1 MNLWPWHFPEAAWT
15 DGSLFPGAWLIF
27 GHYFARDDA
36 AGAAVGVV
44 VVAVAVSAG
53 VIAMGTMV
61 TVSAVF

>member
-1 MNLWPWHFPEAAWT
+1 MLVLRW
-15 DGSLFPGAWLIF
+15 
-27 GHYFARDDA
+27 
-36 AGAAVGVV
+36 VVV